1 MNELDVES
9 LRDTF
14 ELLDDGLYHKRTI
27 RSVKSGSKAGTLKRG
42 VSVIQYQS
50 LDYYTKNLVYFYH
63 HGYFSDYDLFNYDGD
78 PSNNGILNLLE
89 EGETL
94 VRLNNGLR
102 YDPATKIYYKRQY
115 LGHSLH
121 HQYVEVPQ

>member
-1 MNELDVES
+1 MLKSEI
-9 LRDTF
+9 DTFYSRF
-14 ELLDDGLYHKRTI
+14 ELLDDGLYYKQTSKR
-27 RSVKSGSKAGTLKRG
+27 VKSGSKAGFIKNG
-42 VSVIQYQS
+42 VHVIKFLNSVFQ
-50 LDYYTKNLVYFYH
+50 TKNLAYFYH
-63 HGYFSDYDLFNYDGD
+63 HGYFSDYELINYDGD
-78 PSNNGILNLLE
+78 LSNNGILNLLE

-121 HQYVEVPQ
+121 HHYVEVTQ